1 MPTLQPIAANRGIS
15 PQKSETLEL
24 ATAIPR
30 QLPQP
35 RTVDFAQFL
44 GSVTKAEYWQPTVRT
59 REKHGRIRL
68 SFAMNSVPKI
78 TKPMTSVTLGYF
90 DGQTEKWWQSIIIR
104 PKTVFTISPQPFG
117 HHEYPRDSF
126 LESRPDLTIKRE
138 KSTRT
143 ILLWNLRSEFV
154 ALLIYGVQRSFG
166 LELFDH
172 FTHHPLE
179 YQWLFFCDI

>member
-117 HHEYPRDSF
+117 HHEYPRIPF
-126 LESRPDLTIKRE
+126 GIPSRSDNQTGKIFPHNSTVEPAVGVRCPPDLRGT
-138 KSTRT
+138 
-143 ILLWNLRSEFV
+143 
-154 ALLIYGVQRSFG
+154 ALLRLGAVRSF
-166 LELFDH
+166 
-172 FTHHPLE
+172 HPSSA
-179 YQWLFFCDI
+179 